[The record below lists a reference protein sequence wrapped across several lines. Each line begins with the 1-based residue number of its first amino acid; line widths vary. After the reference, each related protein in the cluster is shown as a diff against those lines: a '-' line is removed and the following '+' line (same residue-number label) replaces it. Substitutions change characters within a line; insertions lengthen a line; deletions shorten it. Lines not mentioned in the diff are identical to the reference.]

1 MKSLSFLISAFL
13 LSSCAALPAIQ
24 EPSADQTKKPITC
37 PSPFLTE
44 KTRFIHA
51 IDVQTA
57 GKTKT
62 VMIGV
67 TVADPA
73 RRTFSCAIMST
84 EGMVVFE
91 AVSGNEGVNVIR
103 ALPPFD
109 APDFA
114 RNMMDDMEL
123 IFLEPAGVL
132 AGKGVFA
139 GGEVVCRRRKDQ
151 DGWIDVVAGHDGRTQ
166 IRRYSECGALERT
179 VNLNG
184 NSPDAYK
191 TIELQSAG
199 LMGYS
204 LMMTLIE
211 SEVVK
216 DIPATQK

>member
-1 MKSLSFLISAFL
+1 MKGLFFLIGVFL
-13 LSSCAALPAIQ
+13 FASCAALPAIQ
-24 EPSADQTKKPITC
+24 EPPAGQTKGPISC

-73 RRTFSCAIMST
+73 GRTFSCAIMST

-91 AVSGNEGVNVIR
+91 AVSGNEGINVTR

-109 APDFA
+109 EPDFA

-139 GGEVVCRRRKDQ
+139 GGEVVCRRRQ
-151 DGWIDVVAGHDGRTQ
+151 ERGGWIDVVAGQDGRTQ
-166 IRRYSECGALERT
+166 IRRYSECGALKRT

-184 NSPDAYK
+184 NSRDAYK

-199 LMGYS
+199 LMGYR

-211 SEVVK
+211 SEVVT
-216 DIPATQK
+216 DRPPVQK